1 MVKGVR
7 WTISVFNFS
16 AGVDVSP
23 SIVSTVHKHAAA
35 TAGLWSTLCML
46 TDNILPKRC
55 VNHQK
60 EDKHEAKPRDRPGA
74 PLRQIEHYC
83 HDGGNV
89 S

>member
-1 MVKGVR
+1 MVKVVR
-7 WTISVFNFS
+7 WTLSVFHFS

-35 TAGLWSTLCML
+35 TAGYWHNLCTL
-46 TDNILPKRC
+46 TVNILPKRC
-55 VNHQK
+55 VNHQT

-74 PLRQIEHYC
+74 PLRQIEHYY